1 MNLGGYV
8 MKTYI
13 LDPISNEALAY
24 AKVHLDVVCW
34 DNPQINDYAEVE
46 AVIVRTFKMTPVI
59 INQMPKLK
67 MIAKHGVGV
76 DNIDISY
83 AKSKGI
89 RVTNT
94 PDANMNSVAELII
107 GFAFNCVRR
116 MTQSQF
122 AVLQGLEA
130 NSPLNLSGYEL
141 SGKTLGL
148 IGLGKIGMSAGKKLR
163 DAFAMN
169 VIVYDPFA
177 MAEQC
182 NSLGFT
188 KIRSL
193 DELCSKGD
201 IISISVPLT
210 KETKNMIA
218 RHEISLMKETAVLI
232 NTSRGGIV
240 NEDDLYEALKNQ
252 KLFGAAF
259 DVFVQEPISKNH
271 PLLTCDNFIGT
282 PHNGANTADAL
293 IRMGVGA
300 VDEIIR
306 LKNGEEPLAKL

>member
-1 MNLGGYV
+1 

-24 AKVHLDVVCW
+24 ARDYLDVICW
-34 DNPQINDYAEVE
+34 DSPEIDNYTNAE
-46 AVIVRTFKMTPVI
+46 AVIVRTFRMTPTI
-59 INQMPKLK
+59 IDQMPKLK
-67 MIAKHGVGV
+67 IIAKHGVGV
-76 DNIDISY
+76 DNIDIPY

-94 PDANMNSVAELII
+94 PIANMNSVAELII
-107 GFAFNCVRR
+107 GLGFNCVRR
-116 MTQSQF
+116 ITQSQF
-122 AVLQGLEA
+122 AVLNGLEK
-130 NSPLNLSGYEL
+130 NSPMYLSGYEL

-148 IGLGKIGMSAGKKLR
+148 IGAGKIGMSVGKKLH
-163 DAFAMN
+163 DAFAMK

-177 MAEQC
+177 TTDYC
-182 NSLGFT
+182 DSLGFAKT
-188 KIRSL
+188 ENL

-201 IISISVPLT
+201 IISVSVPLT

-218 RHEISLMKETAVLI
+218 GREFSLMKETAVFI

-240 NEDDLYEALKNQ
+240 NEDDLYKALKNH
-252 KLFGAAF
+252 KIFGAAL
-259 DVFVQEPISKNH
+259 DVFVQEPVHKNH
-271 PLLTCDNFIGT
+271 PLLSCDNFIAT

-293 IRMGVGA
+293 IRMGIGA

-306 LKNGEEPLAKL
+306 LKNGENPLSGL

>member
-1 MNLGGYV
+1 V
-8 MKTYI
+8 KTYI
-13 LDPISNEALAY
+13 FDPISNEALAY
-24 AKVHLDVVCW
+24 AKSHLDVVCW
-34 DNPQINDYAEVE
+34 DNPKINDYAAAE
-46 AVIVRTFKMTPVI
+46 AVIVRTFKMTPEI

-67 MIAKHGVGV
+67 IIAKHGVGI

-94 PDANMNSVAELII
+94 PTANMNSVAELII

-116 MTQSQF
+116 ITQSQF
-122 AVLQGLEA
+122 AVLQGLEK
-130 NSPLNLSGYEL
+130 NSPLYLSGYEL

-148 IGLGKIGMSAGKKLR
+148 IGLGKIGMSVGQKLR
-163 DAFAMN
+163 NAFDMN

-177 MAEQC
+177 TEEHC
-182 NSLGFT
+182 NSLGFAKT
-188 KIRSL
+188 DNL

-201 IISISVPLT
+201 IVSISVPLT
-210 KETKNMIA
+210 EKTKNMIDS
-218 RHEISLMKETAVLI
+218 HEINLMKETAVLI

-240 NEDDLYEALKNQ
+240 NEDALYEALNNHKI
-252 KLFGAAF
+252 FGAAL
-259 DVFVQEPISKNH
+259 DVFVEEPVPKNH
-271 PLLTCDNFIGT
+271 PLLDCGNFIAA
-282 PHNGANTADAL
+282 PHNGANTTDAL

-306 LKNGEEPLAKL
+306 LNNGEDSLSKL

>member
-1 MNLGGYV
+1 

-13 LDPISNEALAY
+13 FDPISNEALAY
-24 AKVHLDVVCW
+24 AQSHLDVVCSDSPEI
-34 DNPQINDYAEVE
+34 DNYAEVE
-46 AVIVRTFKMTPVI
+46 AVIVRTFKMTLAI
-59 INQMPKLK
+59 IDQMPKLK
-67 MIAKHGVGV
+67 IIAKHGVGV
-76 DNIDISY
+76 DNIDIPY

-94 PDANMNSVAELII
+94 PDANMNSVAELVI

-116 MTQSQF
+116 ITQSQF
-122 AVLQGLEA
+122 AVLNGLEK
-130 NSPLNLSGYEL
+130 NSPMYLSGYEL

-148 IGLGKIGMSAGKKLR
+148 IGLGKIGISVGEKLR
-163 DAFAMN
+163 DAFSMN

-177 MAEQC
+177 TAGQC
-182 NSLGFT
+182 NSIGFT
-188 KIRSL
+188 KIENL

-210 KETKNMIA
+210 EKTKNMIA
-218 RHEISLMKETAVLI
+218 SHELSLMKETAVLI

-240 NEDDLYEALKNQ
+240 NEDDLYVALKNN
-252 KLFGAAF
+252 KIFGAAL
-259 DVFVQEPISKNH
+259 DVFVQEPIPKNH
-271 PLLTCDNFIGT
+271 PLLTCDNFIAT

-300 VDEIIR
+300 VDEIVR
-306 LKNGEEPLAKL
+306 LKNGEDTLARL

>member
-1 MNLGGYV
+1 

-13 LDPISNEALAY
+13 FDPISNEALAY
-24 AKVHLDVVCW
+24 AKAHLDVVCW
-34 DNPQINDYAEVE
+34 DSPEIDNYAEAE
-46 AVIVRTFKMTPVI
+46 AVIVRTFKMIPTI
-59 INQMPKLK
+59 IDQMPKLK
-67 MIAKHGVGV
+67 IISKHGVGV
-76 DNIDISY
+76 DNIDIPY
-83 AKSKGI
+83 AKDKGI

-94 PDANMNSVAELII
+94 PVANMNSVAELII
-107 GFAFNCVRR
+107 GLAFNCVRKI
-116 MTQSQF
+116 TQSQF
-122 AVLQGLEA
+122 AILNGIDK
-130 NSPLNLSGYEL
+130 NSPLYLSGYEL

-148 IGLGKIGMSAGKKLR
+148 IGLGKIGVSIGKTLR

-177 MAEQC
+177 TAEHC
-182 NSLGFT
+182 SSLGFT
-188 KIRSL
+188 RTENL

-218 RHEISLMKETAVLI
+218 SHEISLMKETTVLI

-240 NEDDLYEALKNQ
+240 NEDDLYEALKNH
-252 KLFGAAF
+252 KIFGAAS
-259 DVFVQEPISKNH
+259 DVFVQEPIHKNH
-271 PLLTCDNFIGT
+271 PLLTCDNFIAT

-306 LKNGEEPLAKL
+306 FKNGEDSLSKL